1 MYRDIYAK
9 MHAHVALFRPP
20 DVAKRKAAM
29 SHRDSRAR
37 KRESRRDPEAAAK
50 NLRQQKVQEV
60 RLELTRRATLRPRSL
75 QTEVK
80 KRPPCSQQA
89 GAQAKRVR
97 ASAKPQMTRKQLA
110 HQKRIR
116 QLSKEANENIAN
128 ATKQLQAIRE
138 AYEKAENAMHEEY
151 SPPKPKRSATSPRAL
166 QEEKIGE
173 DQRSTEQMREWN
185 CDIESGITLST
196 LSEGCMKNLILQM
209 KSVYRFYVCAQ
220 TLWQQRLKFIEALKI
235 GQAAGRKPRRATIVQ
250 EVLKTQWRDTSALSK
265 AKLPCHATIV
275 QYVKRWENDK
285 SFHIADFA
293 RTKQHGTSRSA

>member
-1 MYRDIYAK
+1 
-9 MHAHVALFRPP
+9 
-20 DVAKRKAAM
+20 
-29 SHRDSRAR
+29 
-37 KRESRRDPEAAAK
+37 
-50 NLRQQKVQEV
+50 
-60 RLELTRRATLRPRSL
+60 
-75 QTEVK
+75 
-80 KRPPCSQQA
+80 
-89 GAQAKRVR
+89 
-97 ASAKPQMTRKQLA
+97 
-110 HQKRIR
+110 
-116 QLSKEANENIAN
+116 
-128 ATKQLQAIRE
+128 
-138 AYEKAENAMHEEY
+138 MHEEY